1 MRVTGN
7 KITCYAGETI
17 RIEVD
22 PVLQAD
28 GVTPYTDIA
37 IAKLAAKKDSGG
49 TILSDMDVISSK
61 VVGVFT
67 QAQTLAMLG
76 EYKWE
81 VRVKGSNMEVDVV
94 ASGSLIVTSGAIT
107 TAI

>member
-17 RIEVD
+17 RIQVD

-37 IAKLAAKKDSGG
+37 LAKLAAKKGAE
-49 TILSDMDVISSK
+49 TAITSDMS
-61 VVGVFT
+61 VVGSQVTGVFT
-67 QAQTLAMLG
+67 QAQTIGMLG
-76 EYKWE
+76 DYKWE
-81 VRVKGSNMEVDVV
+81 VRIKGQNAEVDVV
-94 ASGSLIVTSGAIT
+94 ASGSLNVLPGAII